1 MFSRIGR
8 RPRTTGNLV
17 SMSPARATSSPS
29 PRRFSRRAPHRG
41 VRRRGRRLLAVG
53 LALGLAALPPLGGEP
68 TAAASDAAGGGVLAP
83 TAALAV
89 GGPRTPAPRGRYGWP
104 TGGPTDVLEG
114 FDPPAAVWSAGHRG
128 VDLALAAGSPV
139 LAAGDGTVIFAG
151 VVAGRPVVS
160 IDHADG
166 IRTTYEPVEPSVAA
180 GDAVRRGQAI
190 GVLVAGHRSDG
201 ADALH
206 WGARTGAKSY
216 IDPLRL
222 LRPVVIRLKPLGGR

>member
-89 GGPRTPAPRGRYGWP
+89 GGPRTPAPRGRYGWL

-128 VDLALAAGSPV
+128 VDLALA
-139 LAAGDGTVIFAG
+139 
-151 VVAGRPVVS
+151 AGRPVVS

-222 LRPVVIRLKPLGGR
+222 LRPAVIRLKPLGGR

>member
-1 MFSRIGR
+1 M
-8 RPRTTGNLV
+8 
-17 SMSPARATSSPS
+17 
-29 PRRFSRRAPHRG
+29 
-41 VRRRGRRLLAVG
+41 
-53 LALGLAALPPLGGEP
+53 AALPPPSLSSVSP
-68 TAAASDAAGGGVLAP
+68 PATTAEAPVAGLSSGLIPSPPSAQAVELQDPAFPELRTEAAGATVSLFTDASLITRFVEETETGTEA
-83 TAALAV
+83 
-89 GGPRTPAPRGRYGWP
+89 GPQEGLGQPPEPRRPHGRYQWP
-104 TGGPTDVLEG
+104 TGAPATVVEG

-222 LRPVVIRLKPLGGR
+222 LRPAVIRLKPLGGR

>member
-53 LALGLAALPPLGGEP
+53 LALGLAARPPLGGEP

-89 GGPRTPAPRGRYGWP
+89 GGPRTPAPRGRYG
-104 TGGPTDVLEG
+104 
-114 FDPPAAVWSAGHRG
+114 
-128 VDLALAAGSPV
+128 
-139 LAAGDGTVIFAG
+139 
-151 VVAGRPVVS
+151 
-160 IDHADG
+160 
-166 IRTTYEPVEPSVAA
+166 
-180 GDAVRRGQAI
+180 
-190 GVLVAGHRSDG
+190 
-201 ADALH
+201 
-206 WGARTGAKSY
+206 
-216 IDPLRL
+216 
-222 LRPVVIRLKPLGGR
+222 